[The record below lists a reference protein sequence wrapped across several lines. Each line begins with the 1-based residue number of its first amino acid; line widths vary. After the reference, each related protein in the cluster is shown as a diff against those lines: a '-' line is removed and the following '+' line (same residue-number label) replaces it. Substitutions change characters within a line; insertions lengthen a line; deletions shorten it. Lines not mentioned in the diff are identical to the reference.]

1 MKIKLTIVKTLDDNL
16 IISDHP
22 KLIIFISP
30 KANKI
35 LATPKAESL
44 DEDIFLSERRM
55 FDYFV
60 SRGIIDPASIKG
72 GAVYKSM
79 EADYF
84 VSQTINSLE
93 AVLKCIYDYLQVEI
107 KYHNEVHASVED
119 YEDSVLDPSEKDST
133 ELGEFPQEAE
143 AGNMP
148 KYPMYSD
155 TFWGYNL

>member
-1 MKIKLTIVKTLDDNL
+1 MKVKLKIIKTLDDNL

-22 KLIIFISP
+22 KLIIFVSP

-44 DEDIFLSERRM
+44 DQDIFLSERRM

-60 SRGIIDPASIKG
+60 SRGIIDPSSIKG

-84 VSQTINSLE
+84 NSEKVNPLN
-93 AVLKCIYDYLQVEI
+93 AVLKCIYDYVQTEI
-107 KYHNEVHASVED
+107 QYHDALNASIEN
-119 YEDSVLDPSEKDST
+119 YEDGITDPSEKDST
-133 ELGEFPQEAE
+133 ELGEFPAEDE